1 MKVKKENNKIV
12 GFLELLD
19 GSRVDLSYD
28 ESSNIVLIDFE
39 NHISRMSL
47 KEFKDF
53 VKALETYVKYI
64 ENDRKIDI

>member
-1 MKVKKENNKIV
+1 MKVKKENDKIV

-28 ESSNIVLIDFE
+28 ESSSIVLIDFE

-47 KEFKDF
+47 KEFKEF
-53 VKALETYVKYI
+53 VKALETYIKYI
-64 ENDRKIDI
+64 ENYRKIDT

>member
-39 NHISRMSL
+39 NHISRMSF